1 MSEAFK
7 SMKEIG
13 ATINLSSHQVGKR
26 LKKLGYRTQE
36 GKPSQ
41 KAFEEGLCQPRW
53 SQSGE
58 KYLWVWRENKV
69 IDLLLDEINKPK
81 TDEEQIEPP
90 AFQLW

>member
-13 ATINLSSHQVGKR
+13 ATINLSSHKVGKL
-26 LKKLGYRTQE
+26 LKELGYRTQE

-69 IDLLLDEINKPK
+69 IDLLLDEINKSK
-81 TDEEQIEPP
+81 TDEEPTKPP
-90 AFQLW
+90 TYQLW